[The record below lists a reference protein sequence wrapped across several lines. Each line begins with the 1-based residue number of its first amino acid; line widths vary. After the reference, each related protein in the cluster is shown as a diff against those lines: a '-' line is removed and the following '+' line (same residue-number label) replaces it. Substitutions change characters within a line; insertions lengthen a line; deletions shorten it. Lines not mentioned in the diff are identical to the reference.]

1 MSQSTTN
8 TARRAQLL
16 DGAAVAAQIK
26 QETAREVQ
34 RLWKD
39 HQVKPCLAA
48 VLVGDDPA
56 SAVYVRNKI
65 KASEE
70 VGIRSEHHGLPAR
83 TDSSEL
89 LDLIAS
95 LNGRDDVDGI
105 LVQLP
110 LPAEIDA
117 DRIIEAVD
125 PSRLRIVNRLKP
137 TAAELVDYTRFR
149 LTPSGD
155 GYGLGLAIAAQAVR
169 AMRGEIA
176 VSSDIGTGTVFT
188 MTLPSAT
195 VVE

>member
-16 DGAAVAAQIK
+16 DGAAIAAQIK
-26 QETAREVQ
+26 LETAREVQ

-70 VGIRSEHHGLPAR
+70 VGVRSEHHGLPAR
-83 TDSSEL
+83 TDFIEL

-95 LNGRDDVDGI
+95 LNERGDVDGI

-110 LPAEIDA
+110 LPAEIEA
-117 DRIIEAVD
+117 DRLIDAIDPQQNVEAFH
-125 PSRLRIVNRLKP
+125 P
-137 TAAELVDYTRFR
+137 
-149 LTPSGD
+149 
-155 GYGLGLAIAAQAVR
+155 
-169 AMRGEIA
+169 
-176 VSSDIGTGTVFT
+176 
-188 MTLPSAT
+188 
-195 VVE
+195 